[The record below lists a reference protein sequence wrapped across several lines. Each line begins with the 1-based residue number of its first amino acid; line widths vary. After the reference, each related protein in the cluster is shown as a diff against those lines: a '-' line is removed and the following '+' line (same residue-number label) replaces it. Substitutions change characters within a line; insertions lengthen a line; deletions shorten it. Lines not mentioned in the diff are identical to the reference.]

1 MKKTILVTGANGYLA
16 SLVYK
21 TNQDKFNW
29 IRMTRKDADLTN
41 PDVVAAFLKTQQF
54 DICFH
59 TAANATT
66 AWCNEH
72 PELAHTINVE
82 STQKIIDAC
91 KEKDALL
98 IFSSSEQCFNG
109 KEEHGPFKEEEPTKA
124 VTIYGQNKN
133 ECEDLI
139 HAQWPKTIILRYSWQ
154 MGLSSDGI
162 KASPSIIKNVMH
174 ALLTQTPTKFTC
186 NEKRC
191 MTYAKHLADQFEQ
204 ITQLEPD
211 TYHVAA
217 QNTMTT
223 YEAAVYVAQ
232 QLGATPEAIETYIL
246 PNTQRYSDRFRD
258 YRLDASKLESHG
270 IHFGTFEENVK
281 EVLTD
286 FGWLV

>member
-1 MKKTILVTGANGYLA
+1 
-16 SLVYK
+16 
-21 TNQDKFNW
+21 
-29 IRMTRKDADLTN
+29 
-41 PDVVAAFLKTQQF
+41 
-54 DICFH
+54 
-59 TAANATT
+59 
-66 AWCNEH
+66 
-72 PELAHTINVE
+72 
-82 STQKIIDAC
+82 
-91 KEKDALL
+91 
-98 IFSSSEQCFNG
+98 
-109 KEEHGPFKEEEPTKA
+109 
-124 VTIYGQNKN
+124 
-133 ECEDLI
+133 
-139 HAQWPKTIILRYSWQ
+139 
-154 MGLSSDGI
+154 
-162 KASPSIIKNVMH
+162 MH

-232 QLGATPEAIETYIL
+232 QLGATPEAIESYIL